1 MKYVKLG
8 QTGLQVPAIVAG
20 CMRLN
25 RLNEMAAAKHI
36 ENAVAH
42 GVNFFDH
49 ADIYGG
55 GKSEEIFGK
64 LLAEEPGLRE
74 KMFIQSK
81 CAIHDGLYDFD
92 GDYIRRSVHMKG
104 PSTL

>member
-25 RLNEMAAAKHI
+25 RLDEMAAAKHI

-49 ADIYGG
+49 ADIYGRG
-55 GKSEEIFGK
+55 VCEEIFGK
-64 LLAEEPGLRE
+64 ALAQTGIKREELE
-74 KMFIQSK
+74 KAMATHSSGESHGQ
-81 CAIHDGLYDFD
+81 
-92 GDYIRRSVHMKG
+92 RSLVG
-104 PSTL
+104 CITWGC